1 MAISKITLNGVTQM
15 DVTQKT
21 VTANTMLNGITS
33 LKNDGTDITGNIQS
47 KTSSD
52 LTVSGATVTAPAGN
66 YANAASK
73 TIPNVE
79 PYVSFENEEFLTVD
93 NTRKW
98 RVQPFTE
105 VDAGEGDTPGYFA
118 NGRHINGNYMER
130 YAVPANT
137 SITPTESSQTVGGS
151 IYMME
156 GAVTVN
162 AIPSNYVG
170 SGITQ
175 RSSSDLTASGATVTA
190 PAGYYGSAA
199 TKSVASGSAT
209 TPATTVTANPSISVS
224 SGGLITAT
232 ASATKSVT
240 PTVSA
245 GYVSSGTSGTITVSG
260 SNTSQLSTQAAQTI
274 YPSTSDQTLT
284 SGIYLTGAQT
294 IKAVKITNLSAENIA
309 AGVTVEIGD
318 ADDSDR
324 IISVT
329 GTMPNP
335 SDVTIYTTAANIFN
349 SPHAQVTS
357 YATVELTKNNQACTL
372 YLYMQ
377 PTRWTTMGSG
387 TVLGTLKDDFVPAG
401 KSGTTAYVIFPL
413 LSNTSPYA
421 PCGSV
426 WVYTQGTNRGKVI
439 SYFESNATPGY
450 LFLTYIAGPQT
461 T

>member
-15 DVTQKT
+15 DVTGKT
-21 VTANTMLNGITS
+21 VTSGTMLNGITA
-33 LKNDGTDITGNIQS
+33 LKNDGTDITGNVQS

-52 LTVSGATVTAPAGN
+52 LT
-66 YANAASK
+66 
-73 TIPNVE
+73 
-79 PYVSFENEEFLTVD
+79 
-93 NTRKW
+93 
-98 RVQPFTE
+98 
-105 VDAGEGDTPGYFA
+105 
-118 NGRHINGNYMER
+118 
-130 YAVPANT
+130 AV
-137 SITPTESSQTVGGS
+137 
-151 IYMME
+151 
-156 GAVTVN
+156 
-162 AIPSNYVG
+162 
-170 SGITQ
+170 
-175 RSSSDLTASGATVTA
+175 GATVTA
-190 PAGYYGSAA
+190 PAGYYQNAA
-199 TKSVASGSAT
+199 SKTIPNADPYVSFDAGGFVTVDGIREYHINPMVSVDVGEGDTPGYLGEGTITGNTLAFRAIPANTTISPSTSSQTVGDANWIMEGPLTVEAMPSGS
-209 TPATTVTANPSISVS
+209 VTAPTSIS
-224 SGGLITAT
+224 GT
-232 ASATKSVT
+232 SATVSTGTNTLTLSKTVSVT
-240 PTVSA
+240 PRVTTA
-245 GYVSSGTSGTITVSG
+245 GYVSSGTAGNSSVSLTA
-260 SNTSQLSTQAAQTI
+260 SVTTQAAQTI

-335 SDVTIYTTAANIFN
+335 LEITQYVTAANVFD

-357 YATVELTKNNQACTL
+357 YATVELTKNNRVCTL

-377 PTRWTTMGSG
+377 PARWTAMGSG
-387 TVLGTLKDDFVPAG
+387 TVLGTLKSDFIPSG

-439 SYFESNATPGY
+439 SYFDSNATPGY
-450 LFLTYIAGPQT
+450 LFLTYIAGPQN
-461 T
+461 